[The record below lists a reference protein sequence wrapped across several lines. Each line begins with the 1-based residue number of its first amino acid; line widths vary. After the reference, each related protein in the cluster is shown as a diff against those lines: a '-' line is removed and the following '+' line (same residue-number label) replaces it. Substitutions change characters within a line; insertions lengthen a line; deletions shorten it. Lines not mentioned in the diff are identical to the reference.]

1 MIKTLITIMILSL
14 TMVFIGCEEKNDVLV
29 IDETPAAPQNVFS
42 ITGDSQVFLYW
53 NGPYEADIDE
63 YIIWRSYDPVNNYV
77 EVGSVN
83 AVPNPDLDLLIYEYV
98 DFSVVNGQTYYY
110 AVSTVDLAGQV
121 SDLSAE
127 NVFDTPRPEGAD
139 EMFDSTF
146 APSNSAFIFSAG
158 SVVPVSSPLADVFVD
173 EVGGVFYI
181 NAVDDL
187 TDIQDM
193 GYTSPDFSDI
203 SWAPSDGWS
212 DNGWLEIIEG
222 HTYVV
227 WTRDGHFAK
236 IRTYQLNSNSVLFTW
251 AYQTD
256 FDNPELVAPAL
267 TSKPSHKPGYLN
279 KSAVL
284 TIER

>member
-1 MIKTLITIMILSL
+1 MLSL
-14 TMVFIGCEEKNDVLV
+14 TIAFVGCEENNDVIIV
-29 IDETPAAPQNVFS
+29 DDVPAAPQNVFS
-42 ITGDSQVFLYW
+42 ITGDEQIFLYW

-63 YIIWRSYDPVNNYV
+63 YIIWRSNDPVTNYV
-77 EVGSVN
+77 EIGSVN
-83 AVPNPDLDLLIYEYV
+83 AAPNPNLDLLIYEYI
-98 DFSVVNGQTYYY
+98 DFSVNNGQTYYY
-110 AVSTVDLAGQV
+110 AVSSVDLSGQI

-127 NVFDTPRPEGAD
+127 DVFDTPRPEGVD
-139 EMFDSTF
+139 EMFDSAF

-158 SVVPVSSPLADVFVD
+158 SVVPVSSLFADVFVD
-173 EVGGVFYI
+173 EVGGVFYL

-212 DNGWLEIIEG
+212 ENGWLEIIEG
-222 HTYVV
+222 HTYTV

-236 IRTYQLNSNSVLFTW
+236 IRTYQLNNNSVLFTW

-256 FDNPELVAPAL
+256 FDNPELAPIL
-267 TSKPSHKPGYLN
+267 LSKPNHKPDYLN

-284 TIER
+284 TNNR